1 VALRVQIEETST
13 ARSGAQ
19 SSPIVWYSWRQSI
32 ESPSRCHSALNERSS
47 SRVTRSHASM
57 KFGRETWRGGSLR
70 RAAFA
75 SSSTRFGSYGAL
87 GSQRMWK

>member
-1 VALRVQIEETST
+1 MRRACGS
-13 ARSGAQ
+13 
-19 SSPIVWYSWRQSI
+19 IVWYSCRQSI
-32 ESPSRCHSALNERSS
+32 ERPSRCQSALNERSS

-70 RAAFA
+70 SFA
-75 SSSTRFGSYGAL
+75 LASWSTRSGSYGAL